1 MQGKVALVTGAG
13 GGIGRASAVEL
24 AKRGASVIVHYNS
37 SVQSA
42 QDTVQAIEAA
52 GGKAVPRQCDIR
64 SFTAVGEMISSI
76 IEEYGRLDV
85 LVNNAGITRD
95 VLLIGMKEEDFD
107 CVLDT
112 NLKGT
117 FNCMRHCVR
126 QMLKQRSGRIINI
139 SSVSGVVGNA
149 GQANYSASKAGIIG
163 LTRSAAREFAARGIT
178 VNAIAPG
185 FVDTRMT
192 QELSEDTVRAAM
204 NQIPMRRFGRPEEIA
219 AAVGFLASA
228 QASYITGQVLCVD
241 GGMAM

>member
-64 SFTAVGEMISSI
+64 SFTAAGEMISSI

-95 VLLIGMKEEDFD
+95 GLLIGMKEEDFD